1 MLDALF
7 VVGGSVLTLFL
18 LMAVGFVFGRLGL
31 LSDNTLSQMSRILLN
46 VVVPCVMIASFEV
59 ERTNRVDRQLLAA
72 FAALAGT
79 YALYMLGSC
88 LLFRGQAE
96 EYRGILRFASIYGN
110 VGFMGLPLIQSALGG
125 AAAMTAAMSLVLFNV
140 VTFTHGIA
148 LIGGK
153 DAMSAKKIVL
163 NPGTL
168 GFLAAIALYLTGW
181 RLPGPVNS
189 AVGYLGSLNTP
200 LPMLIIGGQMAHTD
214 LPAVFRDK
222 KLYAAS
228 AVKLVGLPVFTA
240 LALLPF
246 RLDPVIFTALFI
258 LSGCPTAVVTSLFSQ
273 DLGRDAGL
281 AARQITLSTLLCII
295 TLPLTAVLAQLLAA
309 H

>member
-1 MLDALF
+1 MLDAFL
-7 VVGGSVLTLFL
+7 VVGGGVLTLFL

-31 LSDNTLSQMSRILLN
+31 LADSTLSQMSGILLN
-46 VVVPCVMIASFEV
+46 VVIPATMIATFEV
-59 ERTNRVDRQLLAA
+59 ERTAEVDRQLLAS

-79 YALYMLGSC
+79 YALYMVGSG

-96 EYRGILRFASIYGN
+96 ERRGILRFASIYGN

-125 AAAMTAAMSLVLFNV
+125 AAAMTAAMSLVVFNV

-148 LIGGK
+148 LIGGRE
-153 DAMSAKKIVL
+153 AMSAKKIVL

-181 RLPGPVNS
+181 RLPGPVS
-189 AVGYLGSLNTP
+189 AAVGHLGHLNTP

-214 LPAVFRDK
+214 LPAVFREK
-222 KLYAAS
+222 RLYAAS
-228 AVKLVGLPVFTA
+228 AVKLAVLPVLTA

-246 RLDPVIFTALFI
+246 RLDGVIFTALVI
-258 LSGCPTAVVTSLFSQ
+258 LSGCPTAGVTSLFSQ
-273 DLGRDAGL
+273 NMGKDAGL
-281 AARQITLSTLLCII
+281 AARQITLSTLLCIV
-295 TLPLTAVLAQLLAA
+295 TLPLTAVLARLLAA
-309 H
+309 

>member
-1 MLDALF
+1 MLQQLQ

-18 LMAVGFVFGRLGL
+18 LMAVGFFFGKREPLTNEVLSRL
-31 LSDNTLSQMSRILLN
+31 SAVLLN
-46 VVVPCVMIASFEV
+46 AVIPATMIAAFQV
-59 ERTNRVDRQLLAA
+59 ERDNQVDRQLLVS

-88 LLFRGQAE
+88 LLFRGQTEAH
-96 EYRGILRFASIYGN
+96 RGILRFASIYGN
-110 VGFMGLPLIQSALGG
+110 VGFMGLPLIQSTLGG
-125 AAAMTAAMSLVLFNV
+125 SATMVAAVSLVIFNV
-140 VTFTHGIA
+140 LTFTHGIV

-153 DAMSAKKIVL
+153 GSMSLKKIVL

-168 GFLAAIALYLTGW
+168 GFLAAIVLYLTGW

-189 AVGYLGSLNTP
+189 AVSYLGSLNTP

-214 LPAVFRDK
+214 LPAVFREK

-228 AVKLVGLPVFTA
+228 AVKLAGLPVLTA
-240 LALLPF
+240 LVLLPF
-246 RLDPVIFTALFI
+246 RLDPVIFTALVI
-258 LSGCPTAVVTSLFSQ
+258 LSGCPTAGVTSLFSQ
-273 DLGRDAGL
+273 NMGKDAGL

-295 TLPLTAVLAQLLAA
+295 TLPLAAVLAQFLAA

>member
-1 MLDALF
+1 MLQQLQ

-18 LMAVGFVFGRLGL
+18 LMAVGFFFGKRETLTNEVLSRL
-31 LSDNTLSQMSRILLN
+31 SAVLLN
-46 VVVPCVMIASFEV
+46 AVIPATMIAAFQV
-59 ERTNRVDRQLLAA
+59 ERAAEVDRQLLVS

-79 YALYMLGSC
+79 YALYMLGSR
-88 LLFRGQAE
+88 LLFRGQTEAR
-96 EYRGILRFASIYGN
+96 RGILRFASIYGN
-110 VGFMGLPLIQSALGG
+110 VGFMGLPLIQSTLGG
-125 AAAMTAAMSLVLFNV
+125 SATMVAAVSLVVFNV
-140 VTFTHGIA
+140 VTFTHGIV

-153 DAMSAKKIVL
+153 DSMSARKIVL

-189 AVGYLGSLNTP
+189 AVSYLGSLNTP

-214 LPAVFRDK
+214 LPAVFREK

-228 AVKLVGLPVFTA
+228 AVKLAGLPIFTA
-240 LALLPF
+240 LVLLPF
-246 RLDPVIFTALFI
+246 RLDPVIFTALVI
-258 LSGCPTAVVTSLFSQ
+258 LSGCPTAGVTSLFAQ
-273 DLGRDAGL
+273 NMGKDAGL
-281 AARQITLSTLLCII
+281 AARQITLSTLLCVI
-295 TLPLTAVLAQLLAA
+295 TLPLAAVLAQFLAA

>member
-31 LSDNTLSQMSRILLN
+31 LSDNTLSQMSRVLLN
-46 VVVPCVMIASFEV
+46 AVVPCTMIVSFEV
-59 ERTNRVDRQLLAA
+59 DRTAVVDRLLLTA
-72 FAALAGT
+72 FAALAGI
-79 YALYMLGSC
+79 YALYMLGSR
-88 LLFRGQAE
+88 LLFRGQGPE
-96 EYRGILRFASIYGN
+96 HRGILRFASIYGN

-125 AAAMTAAMSLVLFNV
+125 SATMVAAMSLVVFNV
-140 VTFTHGIA
+140 LTFTHGIA

-153 DAMSAKKIVL
+153 GSMSAKRIVL

-181 RLPGPVNS
+181 RLPGPVSS

-228 AVKLVGLPVFTA
+228 AIKLVGLPVLTA
-240 LALLPF
+240 LVLLPF
-246 RLDPVIFTALFI
+246 RLDPVIFTALVI
-258 LSGCPTAVVTSLFSQ
+258 LSGCPTAGVTSLFSQ
-273 DLGRDAGL
+273 NLGKDAGL
-281 AARQITLSTLLCII
+281 AARQITLSTLMCLI
-295 TLPLTAVLAQLLAA
+295 TLPAAAVLARLLAA
-309 H
+309 G

>member
-1 MLDALF
+1 MLDALL

-31 LSDNTLSQMSRILLN
+31 LSDTTLSQMSKILLN
-46 VVVPCVMIASFEV
+46 VVVPCVMVASFEV
-59 ERTNRVDRQLLAA
+59 ERSNRVDWQLLAA

-79 YALYMLGSC
+79 YALYMLGSW
-88 LLFRGQAE
+88 LLFRGQRPDQ
-96 EYRGILRFASIYGN
+96 RGILRFASIYGN

-125 AAAMTAAMSLVLFNV
+125 AAAMAAAMSLVVFNV
-140 VTFTHGIA
+140 VTFTHGMV
-148 LIGGK
+148 LIGGRG
-153 DAMSAKKIVL
+153 SVSVRKIVL

-200 LPMLIIGGQMAHTD
+200 LSMIIIGGQMAHTD
-214 LPAVFRDK
+214 LLAVFREK

-228 AVKLVGLPVFTA
+228 AVKLIGLPVLTA
-240 LALLPF
+240 LVLLPF
-246 RLDPVIFTALFI
+246 RLDPVIFTALVI
-258 LSGCPTAVVTSLFSQ
+258 LSGCPTAGVTSLFSQ
-273 DLGRDAGL
+273 NMGKDAGL
-281 AARQITLSTLLCII
+281 AARQVTLSTLLCVI
-295 TLPLTAVLAQLLAA
+295 TLPAAAVLAQFLAMR
-309 H
+309 

>member
-1 MLDALF
+1 MLDALL
-7 VVGGSVLTLFL
+7 VVGGGVLTLFL
-18 LMAVGFVFGRLGL
+18 LMAVGFVFVRLDL
-31 LSDNTLSQMSRILLN
+31 LSDHTLSQMSRVLLN
-46 VVVPCVMIASFEV
+46 VVIPATMIAAFQV
-59 ERTNRVDRQLLAA
+59 ERTAEVDRQLLAA

-79 YALYMLGSC
+79 YALYMPGSC
-88 LLFRGQAE
+88 LLFRGQPEAR
-96 EYRGILRFASIYGN
+96 RGILRFASIYGN

-125 AAAMTAAMSLVLFNV
+125 AAAMTAAMSLVVFNV

-148 LIGGK
+148 LIGGR
-153 DAMSAKKIVL
+153 DAMSARKIVL

-228 AVKLVGLPVFTA
+228 AVKLAGLPVFTA

-246 RLDPVIFTALFI
+246 RLDGVTFTALVI
-258 LSGCPTAVVTSLFSQ
+258 LSGCPTAGVTSLFAQS
-273 DLGRDAGL
+273 LGKDAGL
-281 AARQITLSTLLCII
+281 AARQVTLSTLLCLV
-295 TLPLTAVLAQLLAA
+295 TLPLTALLAQALAG
-309 H
+309 

>member
-1 MLDALF
+1 MLDAFL

-31 LSDNTLSQMSRILLN
+31 LSDNTLSQISRVLLN
-46 VVVPCVMIASFEV
+46 VVVPCVMVASFEV
-59 ERTNRVDRQLLAA
+59 ERAAEVDRQLLTA

-88 LLFRGQAE
+88 LLFRGQPE
-96 EYRGILRFASIYGN
+96 VHRGILRFASIYGN

-125 AAAMTAAMSLVLFNV
+125 SAAMAAAMSLVVFNV
-140 VTFTHGIA
+140 VTFTHGII
-148 LIGGK
+148 LIGDRGGL
-153 DAMSAKKIVL
+153 SARKIVL

-214 LPAVFRDK
+214 LPAVFREK

-228 AVKLVGLPVFTA
+228 AIKLAGLPILTA
-240 LALLPF
+240 LVLLPF
-246 RLDPVIFTALFI
+246 RLDPVIFTALVI
-258 LSGCPTAVVTSLFSQ
+258 LSGCPTAGVTSLFSQ
-273 DLGRDAGL
+273 NMGKDAGL

-295 TLPLTAVLAQLLAA
+295 TLPAAAVLAQFLASG
-309 H
+309 

>member
-18 LMAVGFVFGRLGL
+18 LMAVGFVFGRLDL
-31 LSDNTLSQMSRILLN
+31 LSDSALSQMSRILLY
-46 VVVPCVMIASFEV
+46 VVIPCIMITTFEV
-59 ERTNRVDRQLLAA
+59 ERTAEVDRLLLAA

-79 YALYMLGSC
+79 YALYILGSG
-88 LLFRGQAE
+88 LLFRGQGPDQ
-96 EYRGILRFASIYGN
+96 RGILRFASIYGN
-110 VGFMGLPLIQSALGG
+110 VGFMGLPLIQSTLGG
-125 AAAMTAAMSLVLFNV
+125 PAAMAAAMSLVVFNAV
-140 VTFTHGIA
+140 AFTHGVV

-153 DAMSAKKIVL
+153 GGLSAGKLIL
-163 NPGTL
+163 NPGAL
-168 GFLAAIALYLTGW
+168 GLLAALTLYLTGW

-228 AVKLVGLPVFTA
+228 TIKLMGLPVFTA
-240 LALLPF
+240 LVLLPF
-246 RLDPVIFTALFI
+246 RLDPVIYTAMVI
-258 LSGCPTAVVTSLFSQ
+258 LSGCPTAGVTSLFSQ
-273 DLGRDAGL
+273 NMGKDVGL
-281 AARQITLSTLLCII
+281 AARQITLSTLLCIV
-295 TLPLTAVLAQLLAA
+295 TLPLAAVLAQLLASL
-309 H
+309 

>member
-1 MLDALF
+1 MLQQLQ

-18 LMAVGFVFGRLGL
+18 LMSGGFAFGRLGL
-31 LSDNTLSQMSRILLN
+31 LSDSTLSQMSRVLLN
-46 VVVPCVMIASFEV
+46 VVIPATMVAAFGV
-59 ERTNRVDRQLLAA
+59 ERTAEVDRQLLIT

-88 LLFRGQAE
+88 LLFRGQTEAH
-96 EYRGILRFASIYGN
+96 RGILRFASIYGN

-125 AAAMTAAMSLVLFNV
+125 AATMTAAASLVVFNA

-153 DAMSAKKIVL
+153 GSMSAKRIVL

-181 RLPGPVNS
+181 RLPGPVS
-189 AVGYLGSLNTP
+189 AAVGHLGNLNTP

-214 LPAVFRDK
+214 LPSVFRDK

-228 AVKLVGLPVFTA
+228 AIKLAGLPVLTA
-240 LALLPF
+240 LVLLPF
-246 RLDPVIFTALFI
+246 RPDPVIYTALVI
-258 LSGCPTAVVTSLFSQ
+258 LSGCPTAGVTSLFSQ
-273 DLGRDAGL
+273 DLGKDASL
-281 AARQITLSTLLCII
+281 AARQVTLSTLLCLV
-295 TLPLTAVLAQLLAA
+295 TLPLTAVLAQFLAM
-309 H
+309 

>member
-1 MLDALF
+1 MLQQLQ

-31 LSDNTLSQMSRILLN
+31 LSDGTLSQMSRVLLN
-46 VVVPCVMIASFEV
+46 AVVPCVMIVSFEV
-59 ERTNRVDRQLLAA
+59 ERTAEVDRQLLIT

-79 YALYMLGSC
+79 YAVYMLGSR
-88 LLFRGQAE
+88 LLFRGQGPE
-96 EYRGILRFASIYGN
+96 ERGILRFASIYGN

-125 AAAMTAAMSLVLFNV
+125 AAVMTAAMSLVIFNV
-140 VTFTHGIA
+140 ITFTHGIA
-148 LIGGK
+148 LIGGRSS
-153 DAMSAKKIVL
+153 MSAKKIVL

-181 RLPGPVNS
+181 RLPGPVSS

-228 AVKLVGLPVFTA
+228 AIKLAGLPVLTA
-240 LALLPF
+240 LLLLPF
-246 RLDPVIFTALFI
+246 RLDSVIFSALVI
-258 LSGCPTAVVTSLFSQ
+258 LSGCPTAGATSLFSQ
-273 DLGRDAGL
+273 NLGKDASL
-281 AARQITLSTLLCII
+281 AARQITLSTLLCIV
-295 TLPLTAVLAQLLAA
+295 TLPLAAVLAQLLAA
-309 H
+309 R

>member
-7 VVGGSVLTLFL
+7 VVGGSVLTLFF

-31 LSDNTLSQMSRILLN
+31 LSDSTLSQMSKILLC
-46 VVVPCVMIASFEV
+46 VVVPCVMVSAFEV
-59 ERTNRVDRQLLAA
+59 ERTAEVDRQLLIT

-96 EYRGILRFASIYGN
+96 AHRGILRFASIYGN

-125 AAAMTAAMSLVLFNV
+125 AATMTAAMSLVVFNA
-140 VTFTHGIA
+140 VTFTHGMV
-148 LIGGK
+148 LIGGR
-153 DAMSAKKIVL
+153 DSMSVKKIVF

-200 LPMLIIGGQMAHTD
+200 LPMLIIGGQMAHAD
-214 LPAVFRDK
+214 LRLVFGDK
-222 KLYAAS
+222 RLYAAS
-228 AVKLVGLPVFTA
+228 AIKLAGLPVLTA

-246 RLDPVIFTALFI
+246 RLEPVIYTALVI
-258 LSGCPTAVVTSLFSQ
+258 LSGCPTAGVTSLFSQ
-273 DLGRDAGL
+273 NLGKDASL

-295 TLPLTAVLAQLLAA
+295 TLPLAAVLAQFLAA
-309 H
+309 R

>member
-7 VVGGSVLTLFL
+7 VVGGGVLTLFL
-18 LMAVGFVFGRLGL
+18 LMSVGFVFGRLGL

-46 VVVPCVMIASFEV
+46 VVIPATMIAAFQV
-59 ERTNRVDRQLLAA
+59 ERTAEVDRQLLVT

-79 YALYMLGSC
+79 YALYMAGSC

-96 EYRGILRFASIYGN
+96 AHRGILRFASIYGN

-125 AAAMTAAMSLVLFNV
+125 AATMTAAMSLVVFNA
-140 VTFTHGIA
+140 VTFTHGIV

-153 DAMSAKKIVL
+153 GSMSAKKIVL

-168 GFLAAIALYLTGW
+168 GFLAAMALYLTGW

-189 AVGYLGSLNTP
+189 AMGYLGSLNTP
-200 LPMLIIGGQMAHTD
+200 LPMIIIGGQMAHTD

-228 AVKLVGLPVFTA
+228 AIKLAGLPVLTA
-240 LALLPF
+240 LVLLPF
-246 RLDPVIFTALFI
+246 RLDPVIFTTLVI
-258 LSGCPTAVVTSLFSQ
+258 LSGCPTAGVTSLFSQ
-273 DLGRDAGL
+273 NLGKDAGL
-281 AARQITLSTLLCII
+281 AARQVTLSTLLCVI
-295 TLPLTAVLAQLLAA
+295 TLPLAAVLAQFLAVR
-309 H
+309 

>member
-18 LMAVGFVFGRLGL
+18 LMSVGFVFGRLGL
-31 LSDNTLSQMSRILLN
+31 LSDHTLSQMSRILLN
-46 VVVPCVMIASFEV
+46 AVVPCVMISSFEV
-59 ERTNRVDRQLLAA
+59 ERTAEVDRQLLIS

-88 LLFRGQAE
+88 LLFRDQAE
-96 EYRGILRFASIYGN
+96 ARRGILRFASIYGN
-110 VGFMGLPLIQSALGG
+110 VGFMGLPLVQSALGS
-125 AAAMTAAMSLVLFNV
+125 AAAMTAAMSLVVFNV
-140 VTFTHGIA
+140 ITFTHGIA

-153 DAMSAKKIVL
+153 GSMPVKKTVL
-163 NPGTL
+163 NPAAL
-168 GFLAAIALYLTGW
+168 GFLAAMALYLTGW

-189 AVGYLGSLNTP
+189 AVGYLSSLNTP

-222 KLYAAS
+222 TLYAAS
-228 AVKLVGLPVFTA
+228 AMKLAGLPVLTA

-246 RLDPVIFTALFI
+246 RLDPVVYTALVI
-258 LSGCPTAVVTSLFSQ
+258 LSGCPTAGVTSLFSQ
-273 DLGRDAGL
+273 NMGKDAGL
-281 AARQITLSTLLCII
+281 AARQITLSTLLCIV
-295 TLPLTAVLAQLLAA
+295 TLPLAAVLAQFLAV

>member
-1 MLDALF
+1 MLDALL

-31 LSDNTLSQMSRILLN
+31 LSDGTLSQMSCILLN
-46 VVVPCVMIASFEV
+46 VVVPCVMVSSFEV
-59 ERTNRVDRQLLAA
+59 ERTAGVDRQLLAA

-79 YALYMLGSC
+79 YALYMLGSR
-88 LLFRGQAE
+88 LLFRGQAGDR
-96 EYRGILRFASIYGN
+96 RGILRFASIYGN
-110 VGFMGLPLIQSALGG
+110 VGFMGLPLIRAALGSS
-125 AAAMTAAMSLVLFNV
+125 AAMTAAMSLVVFNA

-153 DAMSAKKIVL
+153 GSMTVKKIVL

-168 GFLAAIALYLTGW
+168 GFLAAIVLYLTGW

-189 AVGYLGSLNTP
+189 AVGYMGSLNTP
-200 LPMLIIGGQMAHTD
+200 LPMLVIGAQMARAD

-228 AVKLVGLPVFTA
+228 AVKLVGLPVATA
-240 LALLPF
+240 LVLLPF
-246 RLDPVIFTALFI
+246 RLDPVVFTTLVI
-258 LSGCPTAVVTSLFSQ
+258 LSGCPAAGVTSLFSQ
-273 DLGRDAGL
+273 NLGRDASL
-281 AARQITLSTLLCII
+281 AARLVTLSTLLCVV
-295 TLPLTAVLAQLLAA
+295 TLPLTAVLAQLLTTR
-309 H
+309 